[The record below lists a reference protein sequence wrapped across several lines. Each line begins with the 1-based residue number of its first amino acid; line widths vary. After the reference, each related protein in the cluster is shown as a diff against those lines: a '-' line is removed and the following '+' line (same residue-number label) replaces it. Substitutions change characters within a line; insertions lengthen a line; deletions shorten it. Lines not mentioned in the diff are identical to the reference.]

1 MILIFQRRAFASTLA
16 DMERFVHVPR
26 AIVMLITWLVFQ
38 ADTLIYT
45 NLENVEML
53 GDGNVVVEVLRKFT
67 VISYQ

>member
-1 MILIFQRRAFASTLA
+1 
-16 DMERFVHVPR
+16 
-26 AIVMLITWLVFQ
+26 MLITWLVFQ